1 MPTSF
6 QHPRDY
12 FFSGSK
18 RSVFYF
24 ADFAKQDALPPF
36 SVLRKTQ
43 THHRSLLA
51 FHVLHCAFLW
61 KPNMPNYTKLAF
73 IYYIHLNNLLFGITY
88 KLLLFSLLHK
98 RKYFLITRI
107 LSQ

>member
-1 MPTSF
+1 
-6 QHPRDY
+6 
-12 FFSGSK
+12 
-18 RSVFYF
+18 
-24 ADFAKQDALPPF
+24 
-36 SVLRKTQ
+36 
-43 THHRSLLA
+43 
-51 FHVLHCAFLW
+51 
-61 KPNMPNYTKLAF
+61 MPNYTKLAF